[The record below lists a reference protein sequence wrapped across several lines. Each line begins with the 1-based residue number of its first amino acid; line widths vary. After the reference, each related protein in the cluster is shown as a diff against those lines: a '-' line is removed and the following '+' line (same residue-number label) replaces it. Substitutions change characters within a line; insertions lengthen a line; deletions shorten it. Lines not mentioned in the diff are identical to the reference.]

1 MEAVAPPPPPPM
13 PLKDISSVSK
23 DLPSV
28 PPVAEMSAEETLT
41 AETPAAEAPAADTEA
56 AEAPAADTEAAE
68 APAADTEAAEA
79 PAADTEAAEA
89 PAADSEAAEAPAAGT
104 EAAEA
109 PAAETEA
116 TGILAAETEATGIL
130 AAETE
135 ATGLPVAETASRET
149 PTADTGGTEAS
160 LKSVKAGIV
169 EEMGRLEAVVN
180 PLVGES
186 ILNPS
191 DEIVVAVEE
200 KPVPDDSIGGT
211 DVINTASVGE
221 KEKLLGTTL
230 NEEPVSASTA
240 DKVDTKEVSLIE
252 DLSKT
257 ISFMADPM
265 TIFFAE
271 LVVIL
276 FINAAYSPIL
286 QTWFC
291 RIVIPPVLISS
302 VALGFFWRRESI
314 SPNRILEALS
324 EQEQKRVTEF
334 EKRLKERTSALDAK
348 EKALFD
354 EEEKLRAVRDQLKDG
369 LLQQASAGQP
379 EDVQPHR
386 GVELGPSAALEAAGE
401 PARKTVEEFLPPRTL
416 AGAQIKLDANMIQIC
431 QHAFETFEERER
443 VLQARANLGLDSNT
457 AELSRTELQKK
468 SKEQSVGILA
478 SFLQRIRPYSKV
490 PAMTK
495 PNKKLLTSRRID

>member
-1 MEAVAPPPPPPM
+1 MEVVAPPPPPPPPA
-13 PLKDISSVSK
+13 PLRDTSSGSK
-23 DLPSV
+23 DLPAA

-41 AETPAAEAPAADTEA
+41 EETPATVSPAAEIEATEIPAAAIDATELPAADIDATEI
-56 AEAPAADTEAAE
+56 
-68 APAADTEAAEA
+68 
-79 PAADTEAAEA
+79 
-89 PAADSEAAEAPAAGT
+89 
-104 EAAEA
+104 
-109 PAAETEA
+109 PAAEIDATETPTAETEDTEMPTAETEDTEMPAAKTEA
-116 TGILAAETEATGIL
+116 TGILAAETDAKESPT
-130 AAETE
+130 AET
-135 ATGLPVAETASRET
+135 
-149 PTADTGGTEAS
+149 GGVEAS
-160 LKSVKAGIV
+160 LESAKAVIV
-169 EEMGRLEAVVN
+169 EEPDRLEAVAN
-180 PLVGES
+180 ALVGEPK
-186 ILNPS
+186 LNPS
-191 DEIVVAVEE
+191 DEIVVVGGE
-200 KPVPDDSIGGT
+200 KSASADNIVGADE
-211 DVINTASVGE
+211 INMASVDE
-221 KEKLLGTTL
+221 KETLLGTTL
-230 NEEPVSASTA
+230 NEERVPSSAA
-240 DKVDTKEVSLIE
+240 DKVGPKEVSLIE

-271 LVVIL
+271 IVVIL

-324 EQEQKRVTEF
+324 EQEQKRVADF

-348 EKALFD
+348 EKALFL

-369 LLQQASAGQP
+369 LLQQASTGQP
-379 EDVQPHR
+379 DDAQPQR
-386 GVELGPSAALEAAGE
+386 GVELGPSASLEAAGE

-416 AGAQIKLDANMIQIC
+416 AGAQIKLDANMIHIC

-457 AELSRTELQKK
+457 AEMSRTELQKK

-478 SFLQRIRPYSKV
+478 SFLHRVRPYSSV
-490 PAMTK
+490 PAMIK
-495 PNKKLLTSRRID
+495 PNKKLLMSRRID